1 MCVCVFSPVMNVI
14 ENKIAIMEAE
24 PHFVSDSLNYFF
36 NVRVTDFFW
45 SRKNRSLWS
54 SGQVEDNKAATETLK
69 KLIFLLSEKKAN
81 FIRFF
86 SFKFPN
92 FRFFH
97 TIFHRKIFQEYFRN
111 NFFWKRK
118 NDYYEWTKHLRGVIS
133 KKNN

>member
-69 KLIFLLSEKKAN
+69 KLIFLLSETKAN
-81 FIRFF
+81 FIRFVHLNSRIF
-86 SFKFPN
+86 DSFTP
-92 FRFFH
+92 FFIAKYSKNISE
-97 TIFHRKIFQEYFRN
+97 TISSEKEKMIITSELN
-111 NFFWKRK
+111 
-118 NDYYEWTKHLRGVIS
+118 IS
-133 KKNN
+133 EA